1 MHLPPVGGQPATL
14 ARHCW
19 GNTVGAI
26 MRRGQKIIRF
36 SASVFCASVI
46 FNASP
51 ALAACE
57 QLHTAVSNAD
67 YNTIDQELAWST
79 DINCLN
85 AQGEAP
91 LDTAIYTLNS
101 SLVSYLLSRG
111 ASVNV
116 HDKNGWTP
124 LDVADD
130 GYEFVSDSEVDAL
143 DNVIATLKNA
153 GGTYGQ

>member
-91 LDTAIYTLNS
+91 LHTAVYTLNS

-111 ASVNV
+111 ASVNIF
-116 HDKNGWTP
+116 DNMGGTP
-124 LDVADD
+124 LDIAWAE
-130 GYEFVSDSEVDAL
+130 YEYATESELGAL
-143 DNVIATLKNA
+143 ESVIDVLENA
-153 GGTYGQ
+153 GGYTF